1 MLAAVPKAA
10 VVVTNPTHY
19 AVALTYAPGQSAA
32 PKLVAKGVD
41 AMAAQ
46 IRAAAAKHGV
56 PIVANPPLARA
67 LWRLEPDSEIPAE
80 HWQAVAE
87 IIAYVW
93 RIQAARHVA
102 ERGLLWRG
110 DTAEAAFRALFAAA
124 PDGMALLDE
133 AGGILV
139 ANPALGRLAGP
150 TLALRPGVPAARLLA
165 PADRPAL
172 AELLAAAIAGRRAA
186 APLRASP
193 ADPAASADAEW
204 SLVAEALP
212 AGGQV
217 LLRVI
222 DRTAERRAEARLA
235 ASGRLETIGRL
246 AGGIAHDFNNL
257 LTAILGGAAALRAIG
272 LPPAAAEELA
282 GLEDAARRGAALVAH
297 CWLLP
302 GSSGCSRGSSTSMRR
317 SPGSPRCCA
326 ACWVSGCIWTWS
338 WRSPASRCWPIP
350 RSSTRCC

>member
-1 MLAAVPKAA
+1 M
-10 VVVTNPTHY
+10 
-19 AVALTYAPGQSAA
+19 
-32 PKLVAKGVD
+32 
-41 AMAAQ
+41 
-46 IRAAAAKHGV
+46 
-56 PIVANPPLARA
+56 
-67 LWRLEPDSEIPAE
+67 
-80 HWQAVAE
+80 
-87 IIAYVW
+87 
-93 RIQAARHVA
+93 A
-102 ERGLLWRG
+102 ERGLFWRG

-150 TLALRPGVPAARLLA
+150 TLALRPGVPVARLLA

-172 AELLAAAIAGRRAA
+172 AELLAAATAGRRAA
-186 APLRASP
+186 APRRRRP

-217 LLRVI
+217 LLLRVI

-282 GLEDAARRGAALVAH
+282 GLEDAARRGAALVAQ
-297 CWLLP
+297 LLAFARQQRLQP
-302 GSSGCSRGSSTSMRR
+302 RILDLKTTTARR
-317 SPGSPRCCA
+317 A
-326 ACWVSGCIWTWS
+326 
-338 WRSPASRCWPIP
+338 WR
-350 RSSTRCC
+350 